1 MPSGHDTLSFLY
13 MVEFG
18 LLEFVSKVCSYVYDG
33 NFGTWL
39 LVIFVWYEHELNGDL
54 IEWLKNS
61 FLLFNFMEE
70 CV

>member
-18 LLEFVSKVCSYVYDG
+18 LLEFVSKVCTYVYEV

-39 LVIFVWYEHELNGDL
+39 LVIYVWFVHELTGNL
-54 IEWLKNS
+54 I
-61 FLLFNFMEE
+61 
-70 CV
+70 

>member
-39 LVIFVWYEHELNGDL
+39 LVIFA
-54 IEWLKNS
+54 
-61 FLLFNFMEE
+61 
-70 CV
+70 